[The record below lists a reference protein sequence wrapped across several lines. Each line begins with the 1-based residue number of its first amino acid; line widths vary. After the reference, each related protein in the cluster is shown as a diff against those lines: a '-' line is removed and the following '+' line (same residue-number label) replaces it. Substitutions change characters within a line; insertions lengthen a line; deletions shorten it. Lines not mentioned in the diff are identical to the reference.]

1 MSTLTNTPLP
11 IPEGMMRSLLT
22 AYAHPPRAY
31 HSFAHVQE
39 VVRHFHTVP
48 SWQRPK
54 EVFLAVLFHDAV
66 YLAGKSDN
74 EAKSAD
80 LALEAIK
87 TFLPKED
94 LETSSVRTLIE
105 LTAKHGKLDRASLDE
120 DTRHFLDCDM
130 AIIGAPP
137 DQFDAYNFAIAQE
150 YADVPRVIYR
160 FNRNRFLKRLLESD
174 RIFLSDFFHARLD
187 APARANLERA
197 LKRGN

>member
-1 MSTLTNTPLP
+1 
-11 IPEGMMRSLLT
+11 MRSLLT